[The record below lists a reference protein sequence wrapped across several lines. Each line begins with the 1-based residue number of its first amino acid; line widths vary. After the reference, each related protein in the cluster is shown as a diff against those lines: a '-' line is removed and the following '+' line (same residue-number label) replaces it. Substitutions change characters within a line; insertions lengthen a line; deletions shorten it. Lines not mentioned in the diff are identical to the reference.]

1 MDRKTFFSQLLTP
14 GTVPC
19 TIFGV
24 AVGLI
29 FALLLLTIGVG
40 KTLIIGLF
48 CLVGAFIG
56 GVKDKT
62 GFVRRIIL
70 FFHRGKTELPAADKQ
85 L

>member
-1 MDRKTFFSQLLTP
+1 MMDRKTFLSQMLTP

-40 KTLIIGLF
+40 TTLIIGLF
-48 CLVGAFIG
+48 CLVGAVIG
-56 GVKDKT
+56 GVKDKA
-62 GFVRRIIL
+62 GFVRKIIL
-70 FFHRGKTELPAADKQ
+70 FFHREEN
-85 L
+85 